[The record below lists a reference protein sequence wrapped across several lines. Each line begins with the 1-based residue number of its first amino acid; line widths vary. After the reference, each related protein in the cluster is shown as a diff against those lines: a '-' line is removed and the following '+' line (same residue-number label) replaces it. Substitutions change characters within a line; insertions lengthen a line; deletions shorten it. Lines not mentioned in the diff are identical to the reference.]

1 MVWITQMQT
10 RIVCWILL
18 LSRVTLSLQESTN
31 QTSQQGEGAGPG
43 SGPSSENSD
52 PRAAN
57 EDVREATVSGNKT
70 FSTFRSLPS
79 AKESTNSSL
88 DKVSQSLA
96 SAKESTNSS
105 LDKVSQSL
113 TRLEGSLGS
122 LIQSFL
128 AMQRSVSNLEQL
140 QELLVLLLEDILKQ
154 ADNKA
159 KSLKAIK
166 KEIDTNYGDQNTK
179 TSKESNED
187 DIGGDA
193 DRNNRAV
200 ENGEAKTYV
209 NDEDYSVLSGRLGGS
224 LARQADAN
232 AVQDKEET
240 ADSTPPSADVN
251 ESGAS
256 SREGSSTSDE
266 NDNAPRSKSLTGET
280 KTSPPTESFNRS
292 PQWAEPMSVERGN
305 FLAMFR
311 EALGRLVHKS
321 PASVGQQFQQMRLQR
336 EDHEINAVPGESP
349 AEAPPRSFEPLEV
362 KTDVNNFL
370 DKESISQKRLPVQVR
385 LRHLS
390 QVVRHA
396 GPIDGPEKSTSPF
409 LEDLSGTVGRDY
421 SGERP
426 TGMINN
432 LQLPESVADIFTN
445 DSSEETKLTSSI
457 TLQNVPRTVRKRRQA
472 EIQSKPWST
481 SDTSTNGSVM
491 TFSDVAKL
499 QSLREELNSSKRTFL
514 HDSSVDTSNVYNIT
528 DVHNHSNVAGVPG
541 TAWQDYDHLIDA
553 LLKDLS
559 AKLQE
564 YQSQQASNDAAID
577 RAVYELNKLIWVSTF
592 ENEFGAMN
600 SSDTPRNNVM
610 TGSES
615 VQFISQPM
623 ISAADESVNKGMQ
636 LFAGNESTSLNETAL
651 HRAYTVKSRTKS
663 ALFKTKEMMKETEN
677 NSKISLQRAYAD
689 EQVSPA
695 NLSESSSSD
704 WVWLTY
710 MPSAMKLPEADLKW
724 LIDTLTILTQRQD
737 LATDMTDIIRRAWDL
752 THKKLDSNTMRHG
765 EDRSAEAGPDD
776 LQDEEELDV
785 DAEGQNTRSL
795 IRDNTSANSLFGDI
809 SEQLSNTPS
818 NSIDESV
825 QQVINALKHFLQQ
838 EDSLN
843 NDQSHLRSTHSNH
856 EKGSRGQDTLEN
868 EEGDS
873 EELSRE
879 EDRGNHNSYMNT
891 LLHGGQQRKEPEEY
905 PMFVLQKQI
914 EPLAFA
920 EYFRN
925 KRERRSRHKRL
936 SGMLLKQFTNPQ
948 TPSDNNQMDN
958 RHIFNQDGSHS
969 AGQQIQQH
977 QARNTSMPHSNGPQT
992 MLHQNNL
999 HNHLRRLST
1008 HEPWGRLQRHYNYPW
1023 GYSNYMNHLGINHPN
1038 WIHRALEPDEPPSTD
1053 MQGSMDVEDAVAALF
1068 QRYWQRLFDV
1078 YSRSALTTTTEE
1090 PDYDGENTTPLAN
1103 IQLEENITHITP
1115 QSPATIT
1122 TTDILSLRG
1131 QPASVNIRGN
1141 TTLVK

>member
-1 MVWITQMQT
+1 MQRRT
-10 RIVCWILL
+10 VCWILL

-70 FSTFRSLPS
+70 FSTFKSLP
-79 AKESTNSSL
+79 
-88 DKVSQSLA
+88 

-128 AMQRSVSNLEQL
+128 AMQRSVSSLEQL

-154 ADNKA
+154 ADKA

-166 KEIDTNYGDQNTK
+166 KEIDTNYLDQNTK

-193 DRNNRAV
+193 DWNAPSVNNRAV
-200 ENGEAKTYV
+200 ENSEVKTYV
-209 NDEDYSVLSGRLGGS
+209 NDEDYSVLSGPLGGS

-232 AVQDKEET
+232 AVQGKEET

-251 ESGAS
+251 DSGAS

-266 NDNAPRSKSLTGET
+266 NDNAPRSKSLADET

-305 FLAMFR
+305 FLAMLR
-311 EALGRLVHKS
+311 EALGRLMHKS
-321 PASVGQQFQQMRLQR
+321 PASVGQQFQQMRLLR
-336 EDHEINAVPGESP
+336 EDHEINAVPGESA

-362 KTDVNNFL
+362 KTDVNNLL
-370 DKESISQKRLPVQVR
+370 DKKSISQERLPVQVR
-385 LRHLS
+385 LQHLS

-409 LEDLSGTVGRDY
+409 LEDLSGTVGKDY

-432 LQLPESVADIFTN
+432 LQLPESVADIFAN
-445 DSSEETKLTSSI
+445 DSSEETKLTSNV
-457 TLQNVPRTVRKRRQA
+457 TLQNVPQTVRKRRQA
-472 EIQSKPWST
+472 EIQSKPWRT
-481 SDTSTNGSVM
+481 SDTSTDGSVM
-491 TFSDVAKL
+491 TFFDVARL
-499 QSLREELNSSKRTFL
+499 QSLREELNSTKRTFL

-541 TAWQDYDHLIDA
+541 AAWQDYDHLIEA

-600 SSDTPRNNVM
+600 SSDTPRNKVM

-636 LFAGNESTSLNETAL
+636 LFVGNESTSLNETAL
-651 HRAYTVKSRTKS
+651 HSAYTVKSRTKS
-663 ALFKTKEMMKETEN
+663 ALFKTKEMMMETEN
-677 NSKISLQRAYAD
+677 NSKINLQRANTD
-689 EQVSPA
+689 EQVSLA

-752 THKKLDSNTMRHG
+752 THKKLDSYTMRHG

-843 NDQSHLRSTHSNH
+843 NDQFHLRSTHSNH

-868 EEGDS
+868 EDGDS

-891 LLHGGQQRKEPEEY
+891 LLHRGQQRKEPEEY
-905 PMFVLQKQI
+905 PMSVLQKQI

-936 SGMLLKQFTNPQ
+936 SGMLLKQFTNLQ
-948 TPSDNNQMDN
+948 TPSDNNLMNN
-958 RHIFNQDGSHS
+958 RHILNQDGSHS

-977 QARNTSMPHSNGPQT
+977 QTRNTSMPHSNGPQT
-992 MLHQNNL
+992 MVHQNNPY
-999 HNHLRRLST
+999 NHLRRLST
-1008 HEPWGRLQRHYNYPW
+1008 NEPWGRLQRHYNYPW

-1053 MQGSMDVEDAVAALF
+1053 MQGSMDAEDALAALF

-1078 YSRSALTTTTEE
+1078 YSRSALTTTTTTEE
-1090 PDYDGENTTPLAN
+1090 PDYDGENTTPLDN

-1115 QSPATIT
+1115 QSPATVT

-1141 TTLVK
+1141 TTTLVK